1 MVNVASSSSS
11 SHGAS
16 TRPNAT
22 AQTLARFRANP
33 FALWSGYTAL
43 IGRNLPFTALQFPMF
58 EHLRELIRKWRDR
71 NGTRTGT
78 LLESGLIT
86 AVSAGSAGS
95 VSAFV
100 TTPVDV
106 VKTRIMLAAGQGEAE
121 NEQKHTKDAKPSRGR
136 ATTLKTSKDGLKDA
150 LGHVRHTRKQMS
162 ALAIGREILAKEGIN
177 GLFRGG
183 ALRSVWTLLGSG
195 LYLGVYESG
204 RVYLA
209 RRRGREIDEDEVF

>member
-1 MVNVASSSSS
+1 
-11 SHGAS
+11 
-16 TRPNAT
+16 
-22 AQTLARFRANP
+22 
-33 FALWSGYTAL
+33 
-43 IGRNLPFTALQFPMF
+43 MF
-58 EHLRELIRKWRDR
+58 EHLKERIRKWRDR

-95 VSAFV
+95 ISAFV
-100 TTPVDV
+100 TTPIDV

-121 NEQKHTKDAKPSRGR
+121 NEKKPTNKDAKPSRGK
-136 ATTLKTSKDGLKDA
+136 ATVLETSKDGLKDA
-150 LGHVRHTRKQMS
+150 LGHARHTRKQMS